1 MLGISVQKPS
11 KDDLNWNDDKIGVN
25 REDFYAQVVIKH
37 SVLKGLQYMSLDEMN
52 DKIAVKNPSKHDL
65 NWNEDKTG

>member
-1 MLGISVQKPS
+1 MLGIAVQNPS

-37 SVLKGLQYMSLDEMN
+37 SVLK
-52 DKIAVKNPSKHDL
+52 ATWKNMKRNFVNVDPSR
-65 NWNEDKTG
+65 